1 MSIALVM
8 PSNRLISDAL
18 LSSILNLSQHQ
29 GPSQWVGCLHQ
40 MTKMLELQ
48 LQHQPLQ
55 WVFSVGFPSDWL
67 VWSPCSLGDFQESS
81 PAPQFES
88 ISSLAF
94 CLLYGPALKPV
105 CDHWEDHSL
114 NCLHLCHQSL
124 CFLTHCLDLSQ
135 LSCQEA
141 IMSRDQTM
149 KAWIL
154 NHWTTREVL
163 HFLFL
168 NCCPETQ
175 VSEIPKS
182 YMSIPV
188 PAWVNCYNSL
198 LQKTDSLIA
207 WGIEKGVHF
216 QTLACLSGGSLEWVD
231 GVACPRVCSQGSSWD
246 RMASEVKAQ
255 DIGHKDSWHSPIT
268 RCEPGPDLSPLHI
281 PTCIILHQ
289 LSLTVCAVNETPC
302 PGILWTKH
310 PVWQMQT
317 LGTEIKQLTHR
328 CPVRCVPRPSAHKAV
343 LYLHRT
349 FPP

>member
-1 MSIALVM
+1 MWDLVSCCPVAHLCVILCDSMDCCMPSFPVPHNFPKFAQAHVHCIGDAIQPSHLWRPPFIHPQSFPASGTFPMSRLFASDDQNAGASASTSAPPMSI
-8 PSNRLISDAL
+8 
-18 LSSILNLSQHQ
+18 QC
-29 GPSQWVGCLHQ
+29 W
-40 MTKMLELQ
+40 
-48 LQHQPLQ
+48 
-55 WVFSVGFPSDWL
+55 FPSDWL

-141 IMSRDQTM
+141 IMTRDQTM

-154 NHWTTREVL
+154 NHWTIREVL

-188 PAWVNCYNSL
+188 PAWVTCYNSL

-216 QTLACLSGGSLEWVD
+216 QTLACLSGGSLGWVD

-246 RMASEVKAQ
+246 RMASEVKVGMLAPKLVN
-255 DIGHKDSWHSPIT
+255 IRGGLKA
-268 RCEPGPDLSPLHI
+268 
-281 PTCIILHQ
+281 
-289 LSLTVCAVNETPC
+289 TV
-302 PGILWTKH
+302 
-310 PVWQMQT
+310 
-317 LGTEIKQLTHR
+317 IKW
-328 CPVRCVPRPSAHKAV
+328 CW
-343 LYLHRT
+343 
-349 FPP
+349 